1 MVFACN
7 AGPGMSLGFP
17 DTCNTMVGP
26 APVPIPYPNMATATT
41 AVPPSVNVFVGVL
54 PAHTMMTMEPMTNGD
69 QTGIS
74 GGGAIVGGGVSLP
87 CRSVMGCVGININFL
102 PARNSFKPTMQNNLN
117 CPGAT
122 ALTPCQPFVL
132 FLR

>member
-7 AGPGMSLGFP
+7 MLPGQNLAFP
-17 DTCNTMVGP
+17 DVCKTVVGP
-26 APVPIPYPNMATATT
+26 AVVPIPYPNIAIATT
-41 AVPPSVNVFVGVL
+41 AVPPSPNVMMAVA
-54 PAHTMMTMEPMTNGD
+54 PAHTMMSSEPVTNGD

-87 CRSVMGCVGININFL
+87 SRSMLGCIGINVNFL
-102 PARNSFKPTMQNNLN
+102 PARNSFKPTIQNALN
-117 CPGAT
+117 APGVT

-132 FLR
+132 LLR